1 MKEHTRNV
9 AVGLT
14 VLVALVMFG
23 GMVMM
28 FAGLPELLQTGRV
41 LRMKFP
47 DTAGAK
53 SGEWVYMSGI
63 QVGKITSIDFVE
75 GDSRKGVMFVC
86 RINSGVKLPGNV
98 EPTITSRALMG
109 GPYLSFQPTGDDR
122 HDPVTGEKL
131 EYLPEDWPE
140 PLNGRRVF
148 TSMLPKELT
157 DGLKNL
163 SNLAE
168 SLNSLVAAPAGTQP
182 AGTQPTTQPA
192 PPAPPTLLGML
203 AKFDRALTDV
213 HDVLGDEDNQK
224 NFKKTMAG
232 LADASAKA
240 ADAMDALREFA
251 VEGREKAGK
260 TLTAA
265 SQAVD
270 KIGTLAVNTDRR
282 LEDISKEIVNDAE
295 KLSKVLE
302 TVNRIAT
309 KMDTGEGTVAKLV
322 NDPKLYDN
330 FLQASRQLSLLSAEL
345 RVLVREWEK
354 NGVKLKLK

>member
-1 MKEHTRNV
+1 
-9 AVGLT
+9 
-14 VLVALVMFG
+14 
-23 GMVMM
+23 M
-28 FAGLPELLQTGRV
+28 FAGWPELLQTGRV
-41 LRMKFP
+41 LKLKFD

-53 SGEWVYMSGI
+53 TGEWVYMSGI
-63 QVGKITSIDFVE
+63 QIGKITSIEFA
-75 GDSRKGVMFVC
+75 GDNPREGVMFVC

-109 GPYLSFQPTGDDR
+109 GPYLSFQPTGEDR
-122 HDPVTGEKL
+122 QDPATGEAF
-131 EYLPEDWPE
+131 EYLPEDWSE
-140 PLNGRRVF
+140 PLQGRREF

-157 DGLKNL
+157 DGMENL
-163 SNLAE
+163 AKLAE
-168 SLNSLVAAPAGTQP
+168 SLNSLVATPAGTQP
-182 AGTQPTTQPA
+182 ATQPA
-192 PPAPPTLLGML
+192 SPTLRGML
-203 AKFDRALTDV
+203 AKLDVALQDV
-213 HDVLGDEDNQK
+213 HAVLGDKSNQE

-232 LADASAKA
+232 LAEASTKA

-282 LEDISKEIVNDAE
+282 LEDISKKIITDAE

-309 KMDTGEGTVAKLV
+309 KMDTGDGTVAKLV
-322 NDPKLYDN
+322 NDPKLYDS
-330 FLQASRQLSLLSAEL
+330 FLQASKQLSLLSAEL

-354 NGVKLKLK
+354 KGVPLKLK

>member
-14 VLVALVMFG
+14 VLVSLVMFG
-23 GMVMM
+23 GMVLM
-28 FAGLPELLQTGRV
+28 FAGWPELLQTGRV
-41 LRMKFP
+41 LKLKFD

-53 SGEWVYMSGI
+53 SGEWIYLSGI
-63 QVGKITSIDFVE
+63 QVGKITSIEFVDD
-75 GDSRKGVMFVC
+75 DSRKGVMFVC
-86 RINSGVKLPGNV
+86 RINSGVKLPGNI

-109 GPYLSFQPTGDDR
+109 GPYLSFQPTGEDR

-140 PLNGRRVF
+140 PLEGRRVF
-148 TSMLPKELT
+148 TSMLPDELT
-157 DGLKNL
+157 DGLKSL

-168 SLNSLVAAPAGTQP
+168 SLNSLVAAPAETQP
-182 AGTQPTTQPA
+182 AGTQPTTQQ
-192 PPAPPTLLGML
+192 APPTLRGML
-203 AKFDRALTDV
+203 AKLDVALQDV
-213 HDVLGDEDNQK
+213 HDVLGDKSNQE

-354 NGVKLKLK
+354 NGVQLKLK

>member
-1 MKEHTRNV
+1 MKEQTRNV
-9 AVGLT
+9 VVGLT

-23 GMVMM
+23 GMVLM

-41 LRMKFP
+41 VQMKFP

-53 SGEWVYMSGI
+53 SGEWIYMSGI
-63 QVGKITSIDFVE
+63 QIGKITSIEFA
-75 GDSRKGVMFVC
+75 GDDPRDGVMFTC
-86 RINSGVKLPGNV
+86 RINAGVKLPGNV

-122 HDPVTGEKL
+122 HDPVTGKKL
-131 EYLPEDWPE
+131 TYLPEDWPE
-140 PLNGRRVF
+140 PLQGRRVF
-148 TSMLPKELT
+148 TSMLPEELT
-157 DGLKNL
+157 DGLKSL

-168 SLNSLVAAPAGTQP
+168 SLNSLVAAPAETQP
-182 AGTQPTTQPA
+182 AGTPPTTQQ
-192 PPAPPTLLGML
+192 APPTLRGML
-203 AKFDRALTDV
+203 AKLDVALQDV
-213 HDVLGDEDNQK
+213 HAVLGDESNQE

-232 LADASAKA
+232 LAEASTKA

-282 LEDISKEIVNDAE
+282 LEDISKKIITDAE

-330 FLQASRQLSLLSAEL
+330 FLQASKQLSLLSAEL